1 MQPHLQS
8 VIQLEGTRYSGPTPR
23 VKPSRPLL
31 RAAGRAIT
39 DYAMIQP
46 GDRLLLGVS
55 GGKDSLSLLH
65 TLMTL
70 RDKAP
75 VSFELGVATV
85 DPQIDGFDPRPLQ
98 QYIPALGLPY
108 HYASQA
114 IVERALK
121 TMRGDSFCAYCS
133 RMRRGIL
140 YATARQHGYNVV
152 VLAQHLDDLAE
163 SFMLSAFHGGSLR
176 TMKAH
181 YLNDAGDLRLIR
193 PFVYVRERQLADFA
207 RTAGLPVI
215 ADNCPACFRMPSQ
228 RQQMKTLLATQEV
241 SHPALFANLL
251 HAMRP
256 LMGELNSTSTA
267 LQESAI

>member
-1 MQPHLQS
+1 MPISLQGVS
-8 VIQLEGTRYSGPTPR
+8 DTGHAPSNLW
-23 VKPSRPLL
+23 VKPPRPLV
-31 RAAGRAIT
+31 RAAGRAIE
-39 DYAMIQP
+39 DYDMIRP

-65 TLMTL
+65 TLLYL
-70 RDKAP
+70 RHKAP
-75 VSFELGVATV
+75 IPFELGAVTV
-85 DPQIDGFDPRPLQ
+85 DPQIAGYNPQPLQ
-98 QYIPALGLPY
+98 DYIPALGIPY
-108 HYASQA
+108 YFKSQA

-140 YATARQHGYNVV
+140 YATAREHGYNVV

-163 SFMLSAFHGGSLR
+163 TFLMSAFHGGSLR

-181 YLNDAGDLRLIR
+181 YCNDAGDLRLIR
-193 PFVYVRERQLADFA
+193 PFVYVRERQLVDFA
-207 RTAGLPVI
+207 RTGGLPVI

-228 RQQMKTLLATQEV
+228 RQHLKELLAGEEAL
-241 SHPALFANLL
+241 HKPLFANLL

-256 LMGELNSTSTA
+256 LMGRNA
-267 LQESAI
+267 LDD